1 MATMMP
7 TVPSDMLQMLSR
19 MERFLTGVGPAS
31 EDEGTLALDIYE
43 EADAIYVEA
52 SVPGFERD
60 DIAIQLHQ
68 GLLSIVASRP
78 AQPDGVTQSRR
89 YYRRERPVGAWTR
102 RIALPGVV
110 HDAEVD
116 AELKGGVLTLRIPIP
131 ESAKPRRIEIRSDSS
146 VWEGSVEATTESAPA
161 GAWNADKG
169 HATTEPVGAA
179 QN

>member
-1 MATMMP
+1 MATLMP
-7 TVPSDMLQMLSR
+7 TMPSDMLQMLSR
-19 MERFLTGVGPAS
+19 MERLFGGMGTSG

-43 EADAIYVEA
+43 ENDALFVEA

-78 AQPDGVTQSRR
+78 AQPDGTEHGRR
-89 YYRRERPVGAWTR
+89 YFRRERPAGAWTR

-116 AELKGGVLTLRIPIP
+116 AELKDGVLKLTIPIP
-131 ESAKPRRIEIRSDSS
+131 ASAKPRQIAIRTDGAEWDGQLTGT
-146 VWEGSVEATTESAPA
+146 VDDGDQHGS
-161 GAWNADKG
+161 
-169 HATTEPVGAA
+169 
-179 QN
+179 

>member
-19 MERFLTGVGPAS
+19 MERFLNGTPG

-43 EADAIYVEA
+43 EDEALVVEA

-60 DIAIQLHQ
+60 DITIQLHQ

-78 AQPDGVTQSRR
+78 AQRDETNYGRR
-89 YYRRERPVGAWTR
+89 YFRRERPVGAWTR

-116 AELKGGVLTLRIPIP
+116 AELKDGVLTLTIPIP
-131 ESAKPRRIEIRSDSS
+131 ASAKPRQIAIRTDAADWTGNELGES
-146 VWEGSVEATTESAPA
+146 VSQRNGTPVQPMQQADEPISADR
-161 GAWNADKG
+161 N
-169 HATTEPVGAA
+169 
-179 QN
+179 